1 MFLQSDHSFDLG
13 KWNDEELW
21 KAYLNGQQKALGG
34 IFLRYY
40 TRLYQYGM
48 KLVKN
53 EDVVKDGIQDLF
65 LKLWKN
71 RKTVDEAASV
81 EFYLLLSLRRALLKL
96 KKQSEVI
103 RLRETKYMQII
114 PHSLQSIEQK
124 IITQEF
130 ADERVKMLQTAMN
143 ALTKRQREI
152 FYLRLQHGFTNKEIS
167 LILDL
172 SQQRVKNHICEA
184 TKQLREQVYNSSV
197 N

>member
-184 TKQLREQVYNSSV
+184 TKQLREQVYNIL
-197 N
+197 